1 MNVEEFQIKYSG
13 ITQHTHIKINCDECN
28 NEFRPVR
35 WRAENTIKKNNCYL
49 CRSCGLKRHHR
60 LNPTSKETKQ
70 KQREGRLGKIHS
82 NEAKKKMSDAKKAF
96 FKTEAGKEAK
106 RKLSILTAKGHAA
119 NKYENAKRQG
129 WFPSQLNDRWMFYGS
144 SYELRFCYILE
155 SDKAV
160 ESYDTQIGFNWNGRG
175 RCLDFLIKYKNG
187 TTKAVE
193 VKPEDRLTEQK
204 FIDQIKDS
212 REYAESNQWLFEVCT
227 EKTLG
232 MTYQEIRNWSDEYR
246 KTITGIDY
254 TKHRL
259 EMDRKKAKKHYDT
272 KIAQDKIEVFCEYCQ
287 AIHNPLKL
295 TYEKNIARNGKY
307 ICEREGGFIAG
318 SKPKKKKENPYASE
332 GKKQCNGPC
341 GQIKSFE
348 EFGLD
353 KAKSDGYATQ
363 CKVCRASKAK
373 GKYQKESFKN
383 ANTFRAT

>member
-1 MNVEEFQIKYSG
+1 MTLEEFNKQYQEYRSRDKIQIQCGNIGCLRHDIQNKDSAAR
-13 ITQHTHIKINCDECN
+13 N
-28 NEFRPVR
+28 
-35 WRAENTIKKNNCYL
+35 IKKNGFFKCRMCCYT
-49 CRSCGLKRHHR
+49 
-60 LNPTSKETKQ
+60 P
-70 KQREGRLGKIHS
+70 EGRKRIS
-82 NEAKKKMSDAKKAF
+82 EANSYKRSEETKKKMSDAKKAF
-96 FKTEAGKEAK
+96 FKTEVGKEAK
-106 RKLSILTAKGHAA
+106 RKLSILTAKGHTV

-129 WFPSQLNDRWMFYGS
+129 WFPSKLNDRWMFYGS

-175 RCLDFLIKYKNG
+175 RCLDFLIKYKDG

-246 KTITGIDY
+246 KTITGIDH

-272 KIAQDKIEVFCEYCQ
+272 KIAQDKVEVFCEYCQ
-287 AIHNPLKL
+287 TTHNPLKL

-353 KAKSDGYATQ
+353 KTKSDGYATQ
-363 CKVCRASKAK
+363 CKICRANKAK
-373 GKYQKESFKN
+373 TRYKETIKQ
-383 ANTFRAT
+383 